1 MEYTEALRR
10 MAIADSDYTAALL
23 RADDR
28 VVPEVDPKTLALVRI
43 AALAGAGA
51 SVHSYAVEVDKALC
65 AGAMAAEIVSVLT
78 GIAPVIG
85 SAALAAAAPAL
96 ALALGYDTEVA
107 LERLDPP

>member
-10 MAIADSDYTAALL
+10 MAIADAEYTAALL
-23 RADDR
+23 RADVR
-28 VVPEVDPKTLALVRI
+28 VVPEVEPRTLAFVRI

-51 SVHSYAVEVDKALC
+51 SAHSYAVEVDRAVC
-65 AGAMAAEIVSVLT
+65 AGAQPAEIVSVLT

-96 ALALGYDTEVA
+96 ALALGYDIEGA